1 MSDLSRV
8 NFLTKKDL
16 DPLSFLDRLCI
27 NAGMANLSSA
37 FQDALADQAKA
48 ALVTIVAENPKTTVR
63 DLKDLISD
71 NPALGSLTLSELLG
85 GSRGSGRKAAPQ
97 KAKPAARSAGPVV
110 RKGGGGAAAAAS
122 GGGGGAGGGAAHKRN
137 VRTESGRETFDQE
150 VLEALKAQGG
160 DTVAATQLRESID
173 AEPTQL
179 RTALNRLIERGL
191 VTFTGKARGTR
202 YSLA

>member
-1 MSDLSRV
+1 M
-8 NFLTKKDL
+8 
-16 DPLSFLDRLCI
+16 CI
-27 NAGMANLSSA
+27 NAFMANLSSA

-48 ALVTIVAENPKTTVR
+48 ALVVIVAENPKTTVK

-71 NPALGSLTLSELLG
+71 NPALGSLTLAELLG
-85 GSRGSGRKAAPQ
+85 GGGRSVRKGPPKAKAAP
-97 KAKPAARSAGPVV
+97 ARTPGPVV
-110 RKGGGGAAAAAS
+110 RKGGGAPAV
-122 GGGGGAGGGAAHKRN
+122 GGGGGGGGGAHKRN
-137 VRTESGRETFDQE
+137 VRTEAGREQFDHE
-150 VLEALKAQGG
+150 VLEALRAAGG

>member
-1 MSDLSRV
+1 
-8 NFLTKKDL
+8 
-16 DPLSFLDRLCI
+16 
-27 NAGMANLSSA
+27 MANLSSA
-37 FQDALADQAKA
+37 FQDALADQAKS

-63 DLKDLISD
+63 DLKELISD
-71 NPALGSLTLSELLG
+71 NPALGTLTLSELLG
-85 GSRGSGRKAAPQ
+85 ASGRAPARKGPPA
-97 KAKPAARSAGPVV
+97 KAKPAARTP
-110 RKGGGGAAAAAS
+110 GGGASAV
-122 GGGGGAGGGAAHKRN
+122 GGGAVGGGAHKRN
-137 VRTESGRETFDQE
+137 VRTEAGREAFENE